1 MNFIF
6 YSVTGN
12 YESFHRKREI
22 EALATYRNDSV
33 SNKVL
38 YFNVPQ
44 FFLKTLL
51 KKRKNKYKKAII
63 TKNIYIK
70 SLFTLLPISFALKNK
85 WLMYFFITLPI
96 RLQVSIFKKVCFGKQ
111 GSINWFYKPDQYLYL
126 KNNGPYIYLHYDNYQ
141 GDEAYKFHDAANFEI
156 TLNECVKNSLF
167 TLVSSSKL
175 FERYK
180 ELNPGKVF
188 YYPNAISR
196 DILSDK
202 IYNKNIDS
210 KDIIIGF
217 IGQLDNTFD
226 FELIEKLAE
235 SSNNYKIILI
245 GAVKNTAGN
254 NLIEQYKN
262 VELLG
267 YLDYERLA
275 EKIMTFDVGICPY
288 SFSDFNQYRN
298 PLKIIEYFSYGI
310 PVVTVKCDIS
320 KSTQNL
326 LGIAENHQHFIELI
340 KKEVATDSAQKR
352 LARKSFA
359 ASNCWDNRADFI
371 FKKLSLITT

>member
-70 SLFTLLPISFALKNK
+70 SFFTLLPISFALKNK

>member
-22 EALATYRNDSV
+22 EALATYKNDSV

-226 FELIEKLAE
+226 FELIEKLAK

>member
-22 EALATYRNDSV
+22 EALATYKNDSV

-51 KKRKNKYKKAII
+51 QKRKNKYKKAII